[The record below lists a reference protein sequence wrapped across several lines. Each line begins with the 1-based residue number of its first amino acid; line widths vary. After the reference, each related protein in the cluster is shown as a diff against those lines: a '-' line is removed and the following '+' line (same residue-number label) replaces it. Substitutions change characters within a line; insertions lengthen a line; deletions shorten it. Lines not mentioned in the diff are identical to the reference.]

1 MPCLRHLPIVVE
13 HVLYAHSR
21 PAPTFMGL
29 GKGGGGGGMWPGG
42 PNPSPQLIKL
52 LFINLVNY
60 SSRIQTN

>member
-29 GKGGGGGGMWPGG
+29 GGGGEKGCGQEVPTQA
-42 PNPSPQLIKL
+42 PS
-52 LFINLVNY
+52 
-60 SSRIQTN
+60 